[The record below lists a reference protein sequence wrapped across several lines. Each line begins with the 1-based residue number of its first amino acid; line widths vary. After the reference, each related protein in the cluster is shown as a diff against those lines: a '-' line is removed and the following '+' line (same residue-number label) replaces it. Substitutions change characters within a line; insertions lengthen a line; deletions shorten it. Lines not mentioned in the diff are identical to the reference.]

1 MITFDDILSKGGVFK
16 NMEVLSPHY
25 IPDVLPHREKE
36 IEVIMRTVAPALRNV
51 KPKNLFLYGKTG
63 TGKTSCSK
71 HVMEQFN
78 GMRRNAI
85 MRYMNCRIYNTRY
98 KILFKIA
105 EELDK
110 GQVKMGYPH
119 THLYEILLEWI
130 EENNRHLIIILDEID
145 MIKDVDDLIYTLTRI
160 NDELD
165 RGSVSI
171 LGISNRLHFKE
182 KLDPR
187 SKSALYE
194 KELVFKPYNAN
205 QLYEIIKQR
214 AKEAFHEGAIEDSA
228 LRIAAALAARETGDA
243 RYALKLIQKAGM
255 LAEER
260 EDPKVTDKHVELAR
274 KSVDNDL
281 VGEAVSSLPQQEQ
294 IVLYS
299 IALLHINGGEYKR
312 LGEVEDEVFTS
323 GEVYENYKRVC
334 KELGVDARVPR
345 SVSEFL
351 KDLDMLGLITMKFSG
366 KGTRGQTRL
375 IKIAYDPYM
384 IKKII
389 GELLIK

>member
-25 IPDVLPHREKE
+25 IPEVLPHREKE
-36 IEVIMRTVAPALRNV
+36 IEVIMVTVAPALKNM

-71 HVMEQFN
+71 HVMDQFN
-78 GMRRNAI
+78 KMKRNAI
-85 MRYMNCRIYNTRY
+85 MKYMNCRIYNTRY
-98 KILFKIA
+98 KVLFRIA
-105 EELDK
+105 EELDSSR
-110 GQVKMGYPH
+110 VKMGYPH
-119 THLYEILLEWI
+119 THLYEVLLEWI
-130 EENNRHLIIILDEID
+130 EENNKHLVIILDEID

-171 LGISNRLHFKE
+171 IGISNRLHFKE

-194 KELVFKPYNAN
+194 KELVFRPYNAT

-228 LRIAAALAARETGDA
+228 LRMAAAFAAKETGDA

-255 LAEER
+255 LAEETGSAR
-260 EDPKVTDKHVELAR
+260 VMDKHVEMAR

-281 VGEAVSSLPQQEQ
+281 VAEAVSSLPQQEQ

-299 IALLHINGGEYKR
+299 IALLHLKGGEYQR
-312 LGEVEDEVFTS
+312 LGDSDGEVFTS
-323 GEVYENYKRVC
+323 GEVYENYKKVCADLGIDPRVN
-334 KELGVDARVPR
+334 R

-375 IKIAYDPYM
+375 IKIAYDPAM
-384 IKKII
+384 IKKVIEDMI
-389 GELLIK
+389 LK